1 MGGQQAIL
9 SCLEHQHISRQV
21 GTFSTVVNNIY
32 FKVARGSEA
41 GLVQRDDTI
50 KMGTLG
56 CNVRL
61 LKSDLAR
68 LQVTFRSLY

>member
-1 MGGQQAIL
+1 MGGQ
-9 SCLEHQHISRQV
+9 HQHISRQ
-21 GTFSTVVNNIY
+21 VVNNIY

-50 KMGTLG
+50 KMGALG

>member
-1 MGGQQAIL
+1 M
-9 SCLEHQHISRQV
+9 
-21 GTFSTVVNNIY
+21 NNIY

-50 KMGTLG
+50 KMGALG